1 MPKNPAASD
10 RVDSDA
16 IDSTGGA
23 KVAAASKYGFHLHA
37 QPYVGSSGSSDS
49 IRFDTVVGG
58 LNTIPEFPDPTS
70 GVHSGTKV

>member
-58 LNTIPEFPDPTS
+58 PIVDQW
-70 GVHSGTKV
+70 